1 MNDYRYPTVT
11 TSRFPETAGTVG
23 PSTSEC
29 TTQDAAQIVS
39 DVQRAAHLLRSVLSG
54 QLAEFGLNDIRHAV
68 LKMLQEAT
76 ETGCTQAQL
85 AERLDQ
91 SESSIST
98 LIRRMRGDGLV
109 YRMRPRSDQRKRLL
123 FLTERGRELLAR
135 SETSHADRMT
145 SLLTTFDQTE
155 SRQLKNSL
163 SRLVTKLV
171 EVRRAEK
178 GSSRVASGQTDHVR
192 LWNSP
197 SAETSAPAA

>member
-1 MNDYRYPTVT
+1 MNDYRYPTVA
-11 TSRFPETAGTVG
+11 SSSYPQTAGTVG
-23 PSTSEC
+23 LPATEFAA
-29 TTQDAAQIVS
+29 QDAARIVS
-39 DVQRAAHLLRSVLSG
+39 DIQRAAHLLRGVLSG

-68 LKMLQEAT
+68 LKMLNGAS

-85 AERLDQ
+85 AEQLDQ

-123 FLTERGRELLAR
+123 FLTERGRELLTQA
-135 SETSHADRMT
+135 EASHAERMG
-145 SLLTTFDQTE
+145 SLLTTFNQEE
-155 SRQLKNSL
+155 SSQLKRSL

-171 EVRRAEK
+171 EVRKADK
-178 GSSRVASGQTDHVR
+178 GSSRITSGQTDHVR

-197 SAETSAPAA
+197 PPETSAPAA